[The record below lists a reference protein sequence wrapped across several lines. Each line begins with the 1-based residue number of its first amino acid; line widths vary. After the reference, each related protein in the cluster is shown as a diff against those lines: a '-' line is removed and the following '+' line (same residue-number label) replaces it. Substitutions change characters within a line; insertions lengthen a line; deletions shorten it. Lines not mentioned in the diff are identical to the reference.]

1 MTAAPATTAPAAPG
15 TPAPTGWWRRNRWA
29 LVALP
34 VALALTAVA
43 AGDRV
48 RTLWWEQDLR
58 RPTTA
63 APGAT
68 VGFHQ
73 DVEGVGPIDVRLRL
87 DDVRD
92 APRLPEGLE
101 LPAGARAVQVDLT
114 LEADP
119 DVPLVTCSLAVR
131 DAAGTRYDYVAIG
144 WGAYQPASP
153 CVPAD
158 ATGPWPSLGDD
169 LDGALGNPDA
179 PPRPRTWSVSPVVV
193 VPQDVQVAD
202 VVLWWQMP
210 DHVVLEAT
218 G

>member
-1 MTAAPATTAPAAPG
+1 MSAPTTTAPAASQ
-15 TPAPTGWWRRNRWA
+15 APSPGWWHRNRWA

-34 VALALTAVA
+34 VALALAVVA

-63 APGAT
+63 AAGGTAAFRQEVAGAGT
-68 VGFHQ
+68 V
-73 DVEGVGPIDVRLRL
+73 DVRVRL

-92 APRLPEGLE
+92 ATRLPEGLE

-119 DVPLVTCSLAVR
+119 DVALVTCSLAVR
-131 DAAGTRYDYVAIG
+131 DAGGTRYDYVAIG

-153 CVPAD
+153 CVPED

-169 LDGALGNPDA
+169 LDGALRDPDA
-179 PPRPRTWSVSPVVV
+179 PPRPRTWSVSPLVV

-210 DHVVLEAT
+210 HHVLLEAPV
-218 G
+218 